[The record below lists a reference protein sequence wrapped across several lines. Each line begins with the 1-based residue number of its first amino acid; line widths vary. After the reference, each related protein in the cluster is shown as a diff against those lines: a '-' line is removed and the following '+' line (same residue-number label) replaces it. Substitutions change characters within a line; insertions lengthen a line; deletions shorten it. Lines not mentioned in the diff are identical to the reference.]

1 VSHDD
6 LAVGQ
11 PFPLGVNYW
20 PRRKA
25 MYWWKA
31 FERDEV
37 AEEFDLIAGLGLRLV
52 RIFLLWEDFQP
63 TPDVI
68 SEQALADLE
77 VVCDVAAARDL
88 GLDVTFFTGH
98 MSGPN
103 WAPAWLLGGAEPVAG
118 DRQVVSGT
126 DLDAGPYRTPYS
138 DPMALD
144 AAERQIRAVVGRLA
158 GHPGVWAW
166 NLGNEP
172 DNFAVPPSDELGAAW
187 ARRLFAAVAELDPD
201 RHRTVGLHSPSL
213 STRNHLRADQ
223 VFAGADIAV
232 MHAYPIYAN
241 FGGDPLDPDVVPFAT
256 ALTAALAGRPTMM
269 EEFGACT
276 APPGSGTVD
285 WQWATP
291 RGRFEQVML
300 GEEVLAEHMAE
311 VLPRLVEV
319 GATGAMVWCF
329 ADYHESLWDRP
340 PCDAHR
346 HERHFGLVRPDG
358 SLKPHAEVLRA
369 FAVSRPRIRQ
379 PSPRAS
385 LVVDGDAYYADP
397 AAALPGLFSAFRQ
410 ARASGAA
417 R

>member
-1 VSHDD
+1 MSRDD

-25 MYWWKA
+25 MYWWGD
-31 FERDEV
+31 FDRDEV
-37 AEEFDLIAGLGLRLV
+37 AAEFDVIAGLGLRLV

-63 TPDVI
+63 APDVV
-68 SEQALADLE
+68 STEALANLE
-77 VVCDVAAARDL
+77 TVCDVAAERGL

-103 WAPAWLLGGAEPVAG
+103 WAPSWLLGGSEPVAG
-118 DRQVVSGT
+118 GRQVVSGA
-126 DLDAGPYRTPYS
+126 DRDAGSYRNPYV
-138 DPMALD
+138 DPVALD
-144 AAERQIRAVVGRLA
+144 AAELQLRSVVGRLA

-172 DNFAVPPSDELGAAW
+172 DNFALPPSDEAGAAW
-187 ARRLFAAVAELDPD
+187 ARRMFAAVAELDPE

-213 STRNHLRADQ
+213 TTRNHLRADQ
-223 VFAGADIAV
+223 VFAEADFAV

-241 FGGDPLDPDVVPFAT
+241 FDGDPLDPDVVPFAT
-256 ALTAALAGRPTMM
+256 ALTAALSGRPTMM

-276 APPGSGTVD
+276 APPGSETVS
-285 WQWATP
+285 WQWTTKLKSWD
-291 RGRFEQVML
+291 QVML
-300 GEEVLAEHMAE
+300 SEEVLAEHLAA

-319 GATGAMVWCF
+319 GATGAMVWCY

-340 PCDAHR
+340 PCDDQW

-358 SLKPHAEVLRA
+358 SLKPHAEVLHDFAASAPVISEPSARA
-369 FAVSRPRIRQ
+369 RIT
-379 PSPRAS
+379 
-385 LVVDGDAYYADP
+385 VDGAAYYADP
-397 AAALPGLFSAFRQ
+397 SAALPGLYAAFKEGR
-410 ARASGAA
+410 
-417 R
+417 

>member
-1 VSHDD
+1 M
-6 LAVGQ
+6 AVGQ

-25 MYWWKA
+25 MYWWQH

-37 AEEFDLIAGLGLRLV
+37 AEEFDLIADLGLRLV
-52 RIFLLWEDFQP
+52 RIFLLWQDFQP
-63 TPDVI
+63 TPAEV
-68 SEQALADLE
+68 SGAALANLE
-77 VVCDVAAARDL
+77 TVCDVASERGL

-103 WAPAWLLGGAEPVAG
+103 WAPGWLLGGEEPVPEG
-118 DRQVVSGT
+118 RRVVSGT
-126 DLDAGPYRTPYS
+126 NLDAGSYRNPYTDS
-138 DPMALD
+138 LALE
-144 AAERQIRAVVGRLA
+144 AAERLLRTVIGRLG

-172 DNFAVPPSDELGAAW
+172 DNFALPPSDEAGAAW
-187 ARRLFAAVAELDPD
+187 CRRMFSAITELDPD
-201 RHRTVGLHSPSL
+201 RHRTVGLHTPSL
-213 STRNHLRADQ
+213 TTRNHLRADQ
-223 VFAGADIAV
+223 VFAEADFAV

-241 FGGDPLDPDVVPFAT
+241 FGGDALDPDVVPFAT
-256 ALTAALAGRPTMM
+256 ALTAALSGRPTMM

-285 WQWATP
+285 WRWSTS
-291 RGRFEQVML
+291 RRDFEQVML
-300 GEEVLAEHMAE
+300 GEETLAGHLAE

-340 PCDAHR
+340 PCDDHR

-358 SLKPHAEVLRA
+358 SLKPHAQVLRD
-369 FAVSRPRIRQ
+369 FAATDPRIGE
-379 PSPRAS
+379 PSPRARIA
-385 LVVDGDAYYADP
+385 VEPEAFYADP
-397 AAALPGLFSAFRQ
+397 AAALPELFATFK
-410 ARASGAA
+410 AA